1 MNLDFWNGKRVLV
14 TGHTG
19 FKGSWM
25 SAWLT
30 RLGAEVTGL
39 SLAPETSPSLFDEA
53 NLAANMRSEIGDI
66 RDADLVRRLLAEQ
79 KPEIVLHLAAQAIVR
94 QSYDDPIET
103 FSTNVVGTATVLD
116 ACWRGDSVRSVVSVT
131 SDKCYENQEWAW
143 GYRENEAM
151 GGHDPYSA
159 SKGCAEL
166 VTSSMR
172 RSFFEAGSSGNRE
185 IGLGSGRA
193 GNVIGGGD
201 WSANR
206 IIPDIVRAFGAG
218 EKVEIRSP
226 KAIRP
231 WQHVLEPVRGYLMLA
246 ERLFDDPSGVWADG
260 WNFGPHDADA
270 RPVESIVESMCVAWG
285 DDAGYEIQ
293 EGGPHEANYLK
304 LDCSKARDVLG
315 WKPALGLDDALGW
328 IVEWHKGHLDGQS
341 AAKLVDAQLE
351 SYELSLA

>member
-1 MNLDFWNGKRVLV
+1 MNLDFWNGKRVMV

-39 SLAPETSPSLFDEA
+39 SLEPATTPSLFDEA
-53 NLAANMRSEIGDI
+53 DLASGMRSEIGDI
-66 RDADLVRRLLAEQ
+66 RDAVLVSRLVGEA

-94 QSYDDPIET
+94 QSYDDPIDT

-116 ACWRGDSVRSVVSVT
+116 ACWRSDSVRSVVSVT
-131 SDKCYENQEWAW
+131 SDKCYENREWPW

-172 RSFFEAGSSGNRE
+172 RSFFEAGSSGSRE

-206 IIPDIVRAFGAG
+206 IIPDIVRAFGNG

-246 ERLFDDPSGVWADG
+246 EKLYDDPGGLWADG
-260 WNFGPHDADA
+260 WNFGPHDTDA
-270 RPVESIVESMCVAWG
+270 RPVESIVESMCAAWG
-285 DDAGYEIQ
+285 DGAGYEIKQ
-293 EGGPHEANYLK
+293 GGPHEANYLK
-304 LDCSKARDVLG
+304 LDCSKARDQLG
-315 WKPALGLDDALGW
+315 WSPALGLDDALEW
-328 IVEWHKGHLDGQS
+328 IVEWHKGHLSGTSAVELVAADLDRYQS
-341 AAKLVDAQLE
+341 LVG
-351 SYELSLA
+351 